1 VATGKVIRFDGTKG
15 FGFIAPDSGGE
26 DVFVHISAVLGDP
39 SGLRPGVAVEYEAV
53 SGEHGTK
60 ALTMR
65 KLPGGGAES
74 SAGSEQDWDVL
85 TAEEYAHTVTDVLLS
100 VAPALTGAEI
110 NEIRKRL
117 IAHAR
122 ELGWLDEG

>member
-15 FGFIAPDSGGE
+15 FGFIAPDDGGE

-39 SGLRPGVAVEYEAV
+39 SGLRPGLAVEYEAV

-65 KLPGGGAES
+65 KLPGEPRP
-74 SAGSEQDWDVL
+74 SAAAEQDWDVL
-85 TAEEYAHTVTDVLLS
+85 TADEYAHTVTDVLLS
-100 VAPALTGAEI
+100 VAPGLTGAEI

-117 IAHAR
+117 IVHAR